1 MNRSI
6 YINISVKDLAKAID
20 FYTSLGFEQNLD
32 FSNDDGACIVITDN
46 IYLMVLTKEFFQTF
60 TDKDIS
66 DSNKATETILSI
78 SADSKEEVDELADKA
93 VQYAGMPLKEAA
105 NELDFMYVRN
115 FQDLDGHMWEVV
127 YMDPTA
133 AS

>member
-1 MNRSI
+1 M
-6 YINISVKDLAKAID
+6 
-20 FYTSLGFEQNLD
+20 D

-60 TDKDIS
+60 TAKDIS
-66 DSNKATETILSI
+66 DSNKTTETILSI

-93 VQYAGMPLKEAA
+93 VQYAGKPSKEAV

-127 YMDPTA
+127 YMDPTGLRND
-133 AS
+133 